1 MGENKKAHKYPKQIF
16 DAKKGNKSGSQTLAV
31 EDKLSAVDE
40 TANATYLEILHPA
53 AVYRVSILNKN
64 DETKQTRVVKANI
77 RPEHLT
83 RMWMRI
89 QMAEQK
95 LFEMETS
102 PQTEDTEQ
110 NGIFRTAAFTEKF
123 MMSSWKNRSP
133 GEILLQAVKEG
144 PANVQKA
151 VEDLRKQRS
160 FLESKLSAYPKNRN
174 MMDAIDMAIQYSQEG
189 KLNNVTG
196 AVKKNSCPDTVM
208 IYDPPE
214 KTFRT
219 ERKVVEEDASG
230 NPTKYLVNAYK
241 IQIAIL
247 PQNTTTNYK
256 IYILNQF
263 VETVKDGDLEKIVH
277 LGAESP
283 YAGEVNRQEATYY
296 LTSDEMVEFCE
307 ALRNNLD
314 HYKSVM
320 YTPMRKKDENIF
332 YTNRQQAKQQY

>member
-1 MGENKKAHKYPKQIF
+1 
-16 DAKKGNKSGSQTLAV
+16 
-31 EDKLSAVDE
+31 
-40 TANATYLEILHPA
+40 
-53 AVYRVSILNKN
+53 
-64 DETKQTRVVKANI
+64 
-77 RPEHLT
+77 
-83 RMWMRI
+83 
-89 QMAEQK
+89 MAEQK

-144 PANVQKA
+144 PASVQKA

-241 IQIAIL
+241 IQIAFL